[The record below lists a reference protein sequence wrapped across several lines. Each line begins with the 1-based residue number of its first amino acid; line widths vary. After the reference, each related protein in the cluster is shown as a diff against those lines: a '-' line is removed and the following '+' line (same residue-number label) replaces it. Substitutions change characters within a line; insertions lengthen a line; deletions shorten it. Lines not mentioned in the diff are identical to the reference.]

1 MNDNIPYPNETEK
14 AASIS
19 YIVDKGVRRQTGLSL
34 IKDAANTLGMSALFF
49 GVEDCLFI
57 ALLLT
62 VLLGAFSAA
71 AAMDHAP
78 IAPLLFLLSPALYAV
93 LHLLTV
99 WKDAMSGTLEWKH
112 TCRLSARA
120 VTALRMLCFGGA
132 AVCVCV
138 LQCFARWYLTRELYS
153 LVWMM
158 SLSFSSL
165 FLYASLSLALQAVR
179 WRIAAVTPVIWI
191 AVGIALLCWNGANV
205 FLLSV
210 PAAVFFLIAAA
221 SITVMLF
228 QLKCYVAKPIEG
240 GLSNAIR

>member
-1 MNDNIPYPNETEK
+1 MNEYVPYPNETEK

-19 YIVDKGVRRQTGLSL
+19 YIVDNGVRHESGLSL
-34 IKDAANTLGMSALFF
+34 IKGAADTLGMRALFF

-57 ALLLT
+57 AVILT

-78 IAPLLFLLSPALYAV
+78 VTPLLFLLSPALYAV
-93 LHLLTV
+93 LHILTL

-112 TCRLSARA
+112 TCRMSIRA

-138 LQCFARWYLTRELYS
+138 AQCLALWYVTRELYS

-158 SLSFSSL
+158 SVSFSSL
-165 FLYASLSLALQAVR
+165 FLYASLSLSLQAVR
-179 WRIAAVTPVIWI
+179 RRIAVAAPVIWI
-191 AVGIALLCWNGANV
+191 TVGIALLYWNGANM
-205 FLLSV
+205 FLPRV
-210 PAAVFFLIAAA
+210 PAAVFFLIAATSVA
-221 SITVMLF
+221 GMLF
-228 QLKCYVAKPIEG
+228 QLKRYISRPIEG
-240 GLSNAIR
+240 GLSYAVR